1 MFFSNFK
8 SLTSYKKLILKE
20 VSVQLIEKIVR
31 VFVGLIVVKSLSFYL
46 GPANYG
52 ILNFIESYY
61 LMIYGVAI
69 FGLDTIITKKFVKI
83 KNENNFKNLVS
94 SGVLILLCISA
105 ILYLINLLVLFEFI
119 DFSQEI
125 LIKTI
130 CLLLFLN
137 PFLLVEFFL
146 TSKNQIRYISAARLF
161 TYLISSALKLLA
173 IHFQLEIQYFVYIM
187 MLESIILYSGF
198 IYLIRDRITFTN
210 INIQLN
216 IPLIKEILGEGLPIF
231 LYSLGALIYSRID
244 IFMIQRYLSDI
255 DLGNYTASFKLVSFL
270 LFLPGVLSA
279 SFFPKIISESSFS
292 LSSTYIRKMYRY
304 SFFMS
309 LSLLIICFVLGPFMI
324 DTLFGEKYES
334 SLSLYYILI
343 FILSTAS
350 ISAVYF
356 KVIYS
361 VNLQKRLLLR
371 SLSGIII
378 NVILNYYLI
387 KYFGVYGSAIATI
400 LSLIIIELFYDFFDK
415 KLRPYHIFKLKAI
428 LNIQ

>member
-8 SLTSYKKLILKE
+8 NLTSYKKLILKE

-125 LIKTI
+125 LINTI

-137 PFLLVEFFL
+137 PFLLIEFFL
-146 TSKNQIRYISAARLF
+146 TSKNQIRYISTVRLF
-161 TYLISSALKLLA
+161 AYLISSVLKLLA
-173 IHFQLEIQYFVYIM
+173 IYFQLEIQYFVYIM
-187 MLESIILYSGF
+187 MLESTLLYSGF

-210 INIQLN
+210 INIRLN

-270 LFLPGVLSA
+270 LFLPGILST
-279 SFFPKIISESSFS
+279 SFFPKIVSESSFS
-292 LSSTYIRKMYRY
+292 LSSTYIKKMYQY

-309 LSLLIICFVLGPFMI
+309 LLLLIICLVLGPFMI
-324 DTLFGEKYES
+324 NTLFGERYES

-378 NVILNYYLI
+378 NIILNYYLI
-387 KYFGVYGSAIATI
+387 KSLGVYGSAIATL
-400 LSLIIIELFYDFFDK
+400 LSLTIIELFYDFFDK
-415 KLRPYHIFKLKAI
+415 KLRPYHIFKLKSI